1 MAISQIIPT
10 KIERSGIQ
18 TIGRLIVKLGFVSP
32 NAYEQLNMLYLLEEK
47 KWIVAKKI
55 LSDLLSQEE
64 ITLLDLCYQEYMF
77 VEYARKKAIISKQKA
92 NDYMQKRFNSTRN
105 KQHTNMLFVQK
116 DIEDKA
122 FAAIKN
128 ELIKHHLLEKSSTVS
143 NSSPTITRNPI
154 AKLKTI
160 KRFKMGETI
169 FSRYQILEEIGQGG
183 MGRVYRVKDT
193 KQDRI
198 LALKILTNLQDQQ
211 NNYKRFMREAK
222 LMLQLRHPNIVS
234 VYDIEEHNGLILYTM
249 DLIGGTNL
257 SDLIEKRSITIQQA
271 VDIVKKIAEAAA
283 YAHQHG
289 IIHRDIKPS
298 NIMMDENGKPLLMDF
313 GLAKVV
319 EANEKISQTGAILG
333 TPVYMSPEQAAGRLH
348 LVNEQSDIYSIGALF
363 YEILTGEMP
372 FKGSSSLA
380 VILQVLNVDP
390 IPPRKLSPQIPQ
402 VLENICI
409 KAMSKKAENRYINGY
424 ALAQDL
430 NNYTHGK
437 PTLAKT
443 PSIFSLLKKTIM
455 AHRIISFPLICIFVL
470 SITFFVYAS
479 YKEYRLL
486 FDLQECT
493 GLILDIQ
500 QITPKDTEERNKIAN
515 SYIAT
520 FTQHIDH
527 NSSNSAAYLGRAV
540 CHILQGHYKEALKDL
555 DKTIDLADKS
565 PFPLDMLYLVRAQ
578 CFIDY
583 GKYQQAIDDLRRISQ
598 KDKWVWV
605 GIIYK
610 DLGDYKTALKIFNNI
625 LNRQDYYAKES
636 TLFAN
641 IHKAKILM
649 AQNKLLAAKAYAKTA
664 IDMIPYLGGSTMISF
679 YAASAYNTLSEICIS
694 QSEFEEALNYIKEA
708 SKWYPSDETLY
719 RTLAM
724 LERRR
729 GNLLQASSIYKEL
742 TKYQGQIHF
751 TYYYYAAYLSEQKQ
765 TDKALDYLD
774 KSFLQGFRD
783 FTKLEMDSSWEA
795 IRENKKYQA
804 LIEEYKKKI
813 PVLDF
818 TIK

>member
-10 KIERSGIQ
+10 KIERAGIQ
-18 TIGRLIVKLGFVSP
+18 TIGRLIVKLGLVSP

-47 KWIVAKKI
+47 KWTTAKKI
-55 LSDLLSQEE
+55 LGDLLSEEE
-64 ITLLDLCYQEYMF
+64 IMLLDICYREYMF
-77 VEYARKKAIISKQKA
+77 VEYARKKGVISKQQA
-92 NDYMQKRFNSTRN
+92 NDYMQKRFNATRN
-105 KQHTNMLFVQK
+105 KQIIGSLFVQQGMNDK
-116 DIEDKA
+116 TFAGIEND
-122 FAAIKN
+122 
-128 ELIKHHLLEKSSTVS
+128 LIKHNLLEKNAALVHS
-143 NSSPTITRNPI
+143 NITASKSKI

-160 KRFKMGETI
+160 KRFKMGDTI
-169 FSRYQILEEIGQGG
+169 FSRYQVLEEIGQGG
-183 MGRVYRVKDT
+183 MGRVYRVKDVEKNRT
-193 KQDRI
+193 

-222 LMLQLRHPNIVS
+222 LMLKLRHPNIVS

-249 DLIGGTNL
+249 DLVNGTNL
-257 SDLIEKRSITIQQA
+257 SELIEKRSITMQQS
-271 VDIVKKIAEAAA
+271 VDVVQKIAEAAA

-298 NIMMDENGKPLLMDF
+298 NIMIDNEGKPLLMDF

-348 LVNEQSDIYSIGALF
+348 LINEQSDIYSIGALF

-409 KAMSKKAENRYINGY
+409 KAMNKKQEQRYISGY

-430 NNYTHGK
+430 NNYKYGK
-437 PTLAKT
+437 PTLAKAPT
-443 PSIFSLLKKTIM
+443 MMASIKKTIM
-455 AHRIISFPLICIFVL
+455 THRMISFPVISILLLC
-470 SITFFVYAS
+470 ITFFVYAS

-500 QITPKDTEERNKIAN
+500 QITPKDTEERNKVAN

-520 FTQHIDH
+520 FTDHIH
-527 NSSNSAAYLGRAV
+527 RNSSNSAAYLGRAV
-540 CHILQGHYKEALKDL
+540 CHIIQGHYKEALKDL

-565 PFPLDMLYLVRAQ
+565 PFPLEMLYLIRAQ

-583 GKYQQAIDDLRRISQ
+583 GKYDPAIGDLKRISQ

-610 DLGDYKTALKIFNNI
+610 DLGDYTTALRIFDNI
-625 LNRQDYYAKES
+625 LNRQNYYAKES

-641 IHKAKILM
+641 IHKAKILTLQKKVRS
-649 AQNKLLAAKAYAKTA
+649 AQAYAETA
-664 IDMIPYLGGSTMISF
+664 VNMIPYLGGSNLISF
-679 YAASAYNTLSEICIS
+679 YAASAYNTLAEIHIAKG
-694 QSEFEEALNYIKEA
+694 EFEQALSKIKEA
-708 SKWYPSDETLY
+708 SKWYPSDESIY

-724 LERRR
+724 LERKR

-751 TYYYYAAYLSEQKQ
+751 TYYYYAAYLSEQQ
-765 TDKALDYLD
+765 QQEKALSYLE
-774 KSFLQGFRD
+774 KALQHGFYD
-783 FTKLEMDSSWEA
+783 FTQLQLDNSWNSLRNSEKFQSLVN
-795 IRENKKYQA
+795 EYQQ
-804 LIEEYKKKI
+804 KI